1 MGLIYHLLYNCNI
14 ILQKKQDARKNKD
27 LQKKKVNISNERTPL
42 LIATLFSFTRSTL
55 FFQELKVNYNSIFLS
70 VRVNL
75 LNFILRN
82 LSNFLF
88 ISILEANKN
97 NKTLPISFKNLK
109 TNYKVFLINNGAQ
122 SLAKNYYY
130 IFFFKR
136 FYFNSLSFFYFRVL
150 KAFNFKVANIE
161 LYFCTKFFLTTFKV
175 SDKKIKFYNF
185 SNNAVYLSFFNSF
198 NSKISNIITAKHV
211 SIASIDSFK
220 KTKTISLNPLNKVV
234 VNNMDTSI
242 DLDNVLF
249 TSQLVSLD
257 NKNLNNCSNI
267 TFVKINKLYNKGR
280 FSRNKQTYRT
290 GVIWCLWLTVLSICG
305 PFYYFYSFSFNFTYL
320 WFLFILL
327 VLRFSFVY
335 LSKYN
340 YINSWKIVNFVKS
353 FLLNNSK

>member
-1 MGLIYHLLYNCNI
+1 MGLIYHLLYNCNV

-136 FYFNSLSFFYFRVL
+136 FYFNSLSF
-150 KAFNFKVANIE
+150 
-161 LYFCTKFFLTTFKV
+161 
-175 SDKKIKFYNF
+175 
-185 SNNAVYLSFFNSF
+185 
-198 NSKISNIITAKHV
+198 
-211 SIASIDSFK
+211 
-220 KTKTISLNPLNKVV
+220 
-234 VNNMDTSI
+234 
-242 DLDNVLF
+242 
-249 TSQLVSLD
+249 
-257 NKNLNNCSNI
+257 
-267 TFVKINKLYNKGR
+267 
-280 FSRNKQTYRT
+280 
-290 GVIWCLWLTVLSICG
+290 
-305 PFYYFYSFSFNFTYL
+305 
-320 WFLFILL
+320 
-327 VLRFSFVY
+327 
-335 LSKYN
+335 
-340 YINSWKIVNFVKS
+340 
-353 FLLNNSK
+353 